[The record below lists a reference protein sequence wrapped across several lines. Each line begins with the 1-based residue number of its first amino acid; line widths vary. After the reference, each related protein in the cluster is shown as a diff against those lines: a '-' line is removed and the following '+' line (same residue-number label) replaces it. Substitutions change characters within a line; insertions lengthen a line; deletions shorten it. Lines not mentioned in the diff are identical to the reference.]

1 MRVLVTRPEA
11 DAEPLVRALAERG
24 IESIVAPLL
33 TIRPL
38 AVNLELDGVQ
48 AVLVTSAN
56 GARALGR
63 LARGRDVPVLA
74 VGPVSAEAAKSEGF
88 ADVRVAGGDV
98 AALAD
103 LARNLDPGAGTLVH
117 VAGRDTAGDLAGRL
131 ERLGFTVRRA
141 VAYEALTASEL
152 PAPARSALEAG
163 RIDAVLLFSPR
174 TAATFLK
181 LARSAGVALGRVD
194 AVCLS
199 AAVADA
205 AKPLEWRRVRV
216 ARRPDTVALL
226 DALGPA
232 RHTRK

>member
-1 MRVLVTRPEA
+1 MRVLVTRPED
-11 DAEPLVRALAERG
+11 DARALVATLAERG
-24 IESIVAPLL
+24 IDSIVAPLL

-38 AVNLELDGVQ
+38 AVDLDLDGVQ

-63 LARGRDVPVLA
+63 LARGHDVPVLA
-74 VGPVSAEAAKSEGF
+74 VGPVSAQAAKSEGF
-88 ADVRVAGGDV
+88 ADVRAAGGDV

-117 VAGRDTAGDLAGRL
+117 VAGRDTAGGLAGRL

-152 PAPARSALEAG
+152 PASAKSALEAG

-174 TAATFLK
+174 TAATFVR
-181 LARSAGVALGRVD
+181 LARSAGVELGRVD

-205 AKPLEWRRVRV
+205 ARALPWRAIRV
-216 ARRPDTVALL
+216 ALRPDTQALL
-226 DALGPA
+226 DLLGPA